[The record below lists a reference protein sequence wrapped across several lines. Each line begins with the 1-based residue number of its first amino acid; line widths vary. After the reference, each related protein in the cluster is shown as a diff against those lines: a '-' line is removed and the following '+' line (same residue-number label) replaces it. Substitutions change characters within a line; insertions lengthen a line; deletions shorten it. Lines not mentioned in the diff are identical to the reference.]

1 MATNQYGQNYSG
13 NDDFRGY
20 LAGNAGRVAGGAPL
34 ANPLTYGDMLNFVGN
49 DGGIDWGHAA
59 IYGNKS
65 SNIAGDVANAYNA
78 WLNDRT
84 ARGSTNE
91 AGPYIPQNSSS
102 SYAAAQRAAE
112 EERIKQANIAYYN
125 ELINQK
131 NKEIDLLGASL
142 QNDLDRINGEYNTYR
157 NEQESAY
164 NKQKNDYDTSTR
176 QNLQNLTTNR
186 NDIKN
191 RTAQGLRGLLGVL
204 GAMGAGG
211 SSVALYN
218 APDAVKAQADRENAN
233 AGQTYSQNQQNLD
246 INWNNYLNDFENDKK
261 KLEDWKTGKIAS
273 AKQENEKRRVD
284 LLNQLSE
291 AFINRDQNG
300 TNSKNDIGSIRN
312 RIDAANQAIVDL
324 GRYSAPSYNGVT
336 ATYKAPELSSY
347 DTGQTDLTTS
357 VTQTESGSPLLTV
370 LRETTKKKQNSP
382 YTYGMEE

>member
-1 MATNQYGQNYSG
+1 MNNGHYVYWMGEDGNIWVNQNG
-13 NDDFRGY
+13 NTF
-20 LAGNAGRVAGGAPL
+20 NIGAPTRDISDGF
-34 ANPLTYGDMLNFVGN
+34 AEGTNFAMGSQGTMIDNPNPS
-49 DGGIDWGHAA
+49 
-59 IYGNKS
+59 NK
-65 SNIAGDVANAYNA
+65 G
-78 WLNDRT
+78 
-84 ARGSTNE
+84 TNE
-91 AGPYIPQNSSS
+91 TGSYIPQNSSS
-102 SYAAAQRAAE
+102 SYAAAQKAAE
-112 EERIKQANIAYYN
+112 EQRIKQANIAYYN

-164 NKQKNDYDTSTR
+164 NKQKNNYDTSTR

-186 NDIKN
+186 NDIKD
-191 RTAQGLRGLLGVL
+191 RTSQGLRGLLGVL

-218 APDAVKAQADRENAN
+218 APAAVKAQADRENAN

-324 GRYSAPSYNGVT
+324 GRYSAPSYNGIT

>member
-1 MATNQYGQNYSG
+1 M
-13 NDDFRGY
+13 
-20 LAGNAGRVAGGAPL
+20 
-34 ANPLTYGDMLNFVGN
+34 
-49 DGGIDWGHAA
+49 
-59 IYGNKS
+59 
-65 SNIAGDVANAYNA
+65 
-78 WLNDRT
+78 
-84 ARGSTNE
+84 
-91 AGPYIPQNSSS
+91 
-102 SYAAAQRAAE
+102 
-112 EERIKQANIAYYN
+112 
-125 ELINQK
+125 
-131 NKEIDLLGASL
+131 

-164 NKQKNDYDTSTR
+164 NKQKNNYDTSTR

-186 NDIKN
+186 NDIKD
-191 RTAQGLRGLLGVL
+191 RTSQGLRGLLGVL

-218 APDAVKAQADRENAN
+218 APAAVKAQADRENAN

-324 GRYSAPSYNGVT
+324 GRYSAPSYNGIT